1 MIRLWTIILAGMALT
16 VAGCGGEPPKPT
28 KIPIPSPAKK
38 EAKLPAAA
46 EKAPSPA
53 AAPKVPLLAEEK
65 KMEAPA
71 EVAYNYNPQ
80 GKPDPFKPL
89 VEEPKE
95 APPPPPRKLE
105 AAERPNATPL
115 ERVDVSQI
123 KLVALVWGISEPR
136 ALVETPKGEGFIIAL
151 GTPIGK
157 NYGTVAQ
164 ITAAG
169 VVIEEKLESSPG
181 KFKTQERTLKLYQ
194 E

>member
-28 KIPIPSPAKK
+28 KVPIPSPAKK
-38 EAKLPAAA
+38 EAKVPAAA

-53 AAPKVPLLAEEK
+53 AAPKAPSLAEEK
-65 KMEAPA
+65 QVEPPPA
-71 EVAYNYNPQ
+71 VAYNYNPQ

-95 APPPPPRKLE
+95 VSPPPPRKLE
-105 AAERPNATPL
+105 AAERPDATPL
-115 ERVDVSQI
+115 ERIDVGQI

-164 ITAAG
+164 ITSAG
-169 VVIEEKLESSPG
+169 VVIAEKLETSPG